1 VTETEIIV
9 LAENQTADPS
19 LEGEH
24 GLALLVLA
32 HRRRVLFDTGMSGAL
47 VKNAHVMG
55 VADELARIDAIVVSH
70 GHYDHAGGLAAVL
83 ELVRR
88 PIPVHVRA
96 GFFAPRLSLRG
107 DAPRAI
113 GVPFDRSSLEARGAQ
128 FMEESQG
135 REILSGFW
143 LTGEIPLR
151 EEQEAGE
158 VGLMLGTRRE
168 HAVADT
174 FSDEHALA
182 VATERGLAVLV
193 GCSHRGLVNSIVAA
207 REAANMSKV
216 AMVLGGAHLRSAT
229 PDQITWA
236 IQRCRELAPHLAL
249 GHCTGPL
256 AEARFAD
263 AYGERFCRLK
273 TGWCWTSTGLL
284 CGGYGC
290 RRRAHAG

>member
-1 VTETEIIV
+1 VTGTEIIV
-9 LAENQTADPS
+9 LTENQTTSPCLA
-19 LEGEH
+19 GEH
-24 GLALLVLA
+24 GLSLLVMA
-32 HRRRVLFDTGMSGAL
+32 HGRRILFDTGMSGVL
-47 VKNAHVMG
+47 VKNAKAMG
-55 VADELARIDAIVVSH
+55 VADGLAQIDAIVVSH

-83 ELVRR
+83 EHVRR
-88 PIPVHVRA
+88 TIPVHVRA

-107 DAPRAI
+107 DVPRAI

-128 FMEESQG
+128 FVEEAQG
-135 REILSGFW
+135 REILPGFW

-158 VGLMLGTRRE
+158 VGLMLGATRE

-182 VATERGLAVLV
+182 VQTERGLAVLV

-207 REAANMSKV
+207 RETAHTDTV

-236 IQRCRELAPHLAL
+236 IQRSRELTPHLAL

-263 AYGERFCRLK
+263 AYGQRFCRLK
-273 TGWCWTSTGLL
+273 TGWRWSSTSLL
-284 CGGYGC
+284 
-290 RRRAHAG
+290 